1 MPSNAIPAEDFLNRE
16 PELNYLKSLSE
27 LKEKALGGNVFLEG
41 ARGMGKTEL
50 LKQLHRVLFREDHV
64 VPFYYSFKTANQKG
78 GYFAKDYFTRFVR
91 QYISF
96 QKKDPSIADNV
107 AEPLSRLMPAISSL
121 GLYGLIDGVED
132 FQAHVSNNDFYWQLV
147 AAISAPVVAA
157 QKSGKPVIVMLDDF
171 DAAEHLYES
180 SLGDAHGLISLFG
193 ESMQNRFCPH
203 VITGAAGALE
213 AIFTDHSLLGMTER
227 MRLGPLPEDL
237 AAQLFRTHLATLKIT
252 CAPDVQLTFLTLLR
266 GNPLYI
272 RNLAKA
278 ASKMQKKELTEKDL
292 IECYGFEVS
301 EGETAFYWSSVFSRY
316 VPNPT
321 KRKAMVKLLMHA
333 TENGEMEDHG
343 RLSRVSGLCEAE
355 TAAILDAME
364 ASGIIRDKSAVF
376 QDFIRALYMKEI
388 EGRKPN
394 DVRETIE
401 SKYLSET
408 EESCFELVIPMSS
421 NAELVVAKAV
431 EQIGINMNLDSDFL
445 NHLQLALIEVCIN
458 AIEHSGSYEK
468 QVFLKFITRPNKIK
482 IIIENSGRP
491 FSLDSLK
498 ELPVEEKL
506 RMGMK
511 RGWGFK
517 LVYSI
522 MDSVKVERVNDR
534 TRVILTKEIKDKEI
548 KDKEVHP

>member
-16 PELNYLKSLSE
+16 HELHYLKGLSA
-27 LKEKALGGNVFLEG
+27 LKGKALGGNVFLEG

-50 LKQLHRVLFREDHV
+50 LKQLHRALFREDHA
-64 VPFYYSFKTANQKG
+64 VPFYYSFKTANLKG
-78 GYFAKDYFTRFVR
+78 GYFARDYFTRFVR

-96 QKKDPSIADNV
+96 VKKDPAIADNV
-107 AEPLSRLMPAISSL
+107 AEPLQRLMPAIAAL
-121 GLYGLIDGVED
+121 GLYGLIDCIED
-132 FQAHVSNNDFYWQLV
+132 FQAHVKNNDFYGQLI

-171 DAAEHLYES
+171 DAAEQLFES
-180 SLGDAHGLISLFG
+180 SQGDAHGLISLFG
-193 ESMQNRFCPH
+193 ESMQNRLCPH
-203 VITGAAGALE
+203 VMTGSAGALE
-213 AIFTDHSLLGMTER
+213 AVFTDHSLLGMTER

-252 CAPDVQLTFLTLLR
+252 CAPDVRLAFLSLLR

-278 ASKMQKKELTEKDL
+278 AWKMQKKGLTEKDL
-292 IECYGFEVS
+292 VECYVFEVS

-316 VPNPT
+316 VQNPT

-333 TENGEMEDHG
+333 IENGRVQDRG
-343 RLSRVSGLCEAE
+343 RLSMVSGLGEAE
-355 TAAILDAME
+355 TAAILDAIDT
-364 ASGIIRDKSAVF
+364 SGIIRDENAVF

-388 EGRKPN
+388 DGSKPS
-394 DVRETIE
+394 DVREKIE
-401 SKYLSET
+401 SRYLSESEK
-408 EESCFELVIPMSS
+408 EESRFELVIPMNA

-431 EQIGINMNLDSDFL
+431 EQIGRNINLDDDFL

-468 QVFLKFITRPNKIK
+468 KIFLKFITRPDKLE
-482 IIIENSGRP
+482 IIVKNSGRP
-491 FSLDSLK
+491 FSLDSLT
-498 ELPVEEKL
+498 EIPVEEKL

-522 MDSVKVERVNDR
+522 MDSVKVERVGDR
-534 TRVILTKEIKDKEI
+534 TRVILTKEIN

>member
-50 LKQLHRVLFREDHV
+50 LKQLHRVLFREDNV
-64 VPFYYSFKTANQKG
+64 VPFCYSFKTANLKG
-78 GYFAKDYFTRFVR
+78 TYFAKDYFTRFAR

-96 QKKDPSIADNV
+96 VKKDPSIGANA
-107 AEPLSRLMPAISSL
+107 AEPIERLMPTISSL
-121 GLYGLIDGVED
+121 GLYWLIDCIED
-132 FQAHVSNNDFYWQLV
+132 FQAHVNKNDFYWQLV

-157 QKSGKPVIVMLDDF
+157 QKSGKPVTVMLDDF

-180 SLGDAHGLISLFG
+180 ILSDAHGLISLFG
-193 ESMQNRFCPH
+193 ESMQNRLCPH

-237 AAQLFRTHLATLKIT
+237 AAALFRTHLATLKIT
-252 CAPDVQLTFLTLLR
+252 CAPDVRLTFLTILR

-292 IECYGFEVS
+292 VECYGFEVS

-316 VPNPT
+316 VQNPT

-333 TENGEMEDHG
+333 IENGGIEDRG
-343 RLSRVSGLCEAE
+343 RLSMVSGLCEAE
-355 TAAILDAME
+355 TGAILDAME
-364 ASGIIRDKSAVF
+364 ASGIIRDKNAVF

-394 DVRETIE
+394 DVREKIE
-401 SKYLSET
+401 SKYLSES
-408 EESCFELVIPMSS
+408 EESCFELVIPMIS

-431 EQIGINMNLDSDFL
+431 EQIGINMNLDSEFL
-445 NHLQLALIEVCIN
+445 NYLQLALIEVCIN

-468 QVFLKFITRPNKIK
+468 KVFLKFITRPNKIE

-491 FSLDSLK
+491 FSLDSLT

-534 TRVILTKEIKDKEI
+534 TRVILTKEIKDKE
-548 KDKEVHP
+548 VHP

>member
-1 MPSNAIPAEDFLNRE
+1 VPSNAIPAEDFLNRE
-16 PELNYLKSLSE
+16 PELNYLKSLSA

-96 QKKDPSIADNV
+96 VTKDPSIADHV

-121 GLYGLIDGVED
+121 GLYGLIDGIED
-132 FQAHVSNNDFYWQLV
+132 FQAHVNKNDFYWQLV

-171 DAAEHLYES
+171 DAAGHLYES

-193 ESMQNRFCPH
+193 ESMQNRLCPH
-203 VITGAAGALE
+203 VITGSAGALE

-237 AAQLFRTHLATLKIT
+237 AAQLFRNHLAALKIA
-252 CAPDVQLTFLTLLR
+252 CAPDVRLAFLARLR

-278 ASKMQKKELTEKDL
+278 ALKMQKKELTEKDL
-292 IECYGFEVS
+292 VECYGFEVS

-316 VPNPT
+316 VQNPT
-321 KRKAMVKLLMHA
+321 KREAMVKLLVHA
-333 TENGEMEDHG
+333 FENGEMEDRG
-343 RLSRVSGLCEAE
+343 RISRVSGLCEAE
-355 TAAILDAME
+355 TEAILDAME
-364 ASGIIRDKSAVF
+364 ASGFIRDKDAVF

-388 EGRKPN
+388 EGRKPS
-394 DVRETIE
+394 DVREKIE
-401 SKYLSET
+401 AKYLSEI

-431 EQIGINMNLDSDFL
+431 EQIGINMNLDSEFL
-445 NHLQLALIEVCIN
+445 KYLQLALIEVCIN

-468 QVFLKFITRPNKIK
+468 QIFLKFITRPNRIK

-506 RMGMK
+506 RLGMK

-522 MDSVKVERVNDR
+522 MDSVKVERVDDR
-534 TRVILTKEIKDKEI
+534 TRVILTKEIKDKE
-548 KDKEVHP
+548 VHP